1 MLDVAVSYNRYKFLG
16 HEFLT
21 WLWFLME
28 KERSFLQNVVPELT
42 SLEVGNRIVL
52 ENRFNEGVEVITIM
66 GDDAGF
72 EEGMLSLRK
81 GAVVTVI
88 HLSFNSGDQQWQFTL
103 KGESLNISNLKVP
116 KTGEIESGQDL
127 EGAVLEKAYLFEKV
141 IELVNILY
149 KSFIKIRLSS
159 EWKEK
164 TVPEIRKWM
173 YA

>member
-1 MLDVAVSYNRYKFLG
+1 MLDVAVSYSRYKFLG

-81 GAVVTVI
+81 GAVVTEI
-88 HLSFNSGDQQWQFTL
+88 HLSFISGDHQWQFTL

-141 IELVNILY
+141 IELVNNLY
-149 KSFIKIRLSS
+149 KSFIKLRLSS
-159 EWKEK
+159 EWKER